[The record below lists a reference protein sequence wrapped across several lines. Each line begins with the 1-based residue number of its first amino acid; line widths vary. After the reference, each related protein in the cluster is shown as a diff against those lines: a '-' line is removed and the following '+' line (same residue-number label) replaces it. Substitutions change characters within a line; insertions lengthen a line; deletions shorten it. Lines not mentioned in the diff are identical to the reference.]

1 MTELVRGFRGKLG
14 DILDVSQP
22 FTVKM
27 HTAGN
32 AVYDTCC
39 FGVDTEGKL
48 SDDRYMVFY
57 NQTSSPAG
65 EITFGE
71 SGGVSEYTVSLG
83 ALPQTVAKLVF
94 TVSIDGDGT
103 MGQIASHTIS
113 IFQNGEEKA
122 RLTLGGGD
130 FSAEKAIIGAEIYLK
145 SVWRIAVVA
154 SGFNGGLADLLA
166 SYGGEAAESEPAA
179 APTPAPAPQFVQPE
193 PVRQSIPQP
202 VQQPAQPQFVQPEP
216 MQQQFVQPQAQQ
228 PIQPQPAP
236 TVQPQ
241 NSRPATRG
249 AELFRRPAAP
259 EYGSGS
265 FNIETVT
272 LSQAMMSLHIGLK
285 PADYDTRPLSP
296 VPPVPRISPYNY
308 ETVYVNR

>member
-14 DILDVSQP
+14 DILDISQP

-27 HTAGN
+27 HTVGN

-39 FGVDTEGKL
+39 FGVDAEGKL

-83 ALPQTVAKLVF
+83 GLPPTVAKLVF
-94 TVSIDGDGT
+94 TVSIDGGGT
-103 MGQIASHTIS
+103 MGQITSHTIS
-113 IFQNGEEKA
+113 VFQNGAEKA

-130 FSAEKAIIGAEIYLK
+130 FSEEKAIIGAEIYLK

-166 SYGGEAAESEPAA
+166 SYGGEAAEE
-179 APTPAPAPQFVQPE
+179 PAPAPQPAQPA

-202 VQQPAQPQFVQPEP
+202 VPQPVQQPRSSF
-216 MQQQFVQPQAQQ
+216 
-228 PIQPQPAP
+228 
-236 TVQPQ
+236 
-241 NSRPATRG
+241 SRSRFRSLFSSRSSFSRSRFRSLFGSRSSFSRSPLRS
-249 AELFRRPAAP
+249 LFRSRRTTDRLQGRQSCSTVPTRPNLAA
-259 EYGSGS
+259 GASGS
-265 FNIETVT
+265 R
-272 LSQAMMSLHIGLK
+272 L
-285 PADYDTRPLSP
+285 
-296 VPPVPRISPYNY
+296 
-308 ETVYVNR
+308 